1 MYCSLFL
8 TVLVEFL
15 AMSYILNA
23 AVIWEEVWKVINM
36 GRKRN
41 LESNEK
47 CQLLEMTVIS
57 STMLLA

>member
-36 GRKRN
+36 GGGHRFV
-41 LESNEK
+41 EEK
-47 CQLLEMTVIS
+47 LTCGSPADVF
-57 STMLLA
+57 